1 MDVDLIRDGRHY
13 DALKA
18 QNDIPFYLAQ
28 AQVASGSILEIGC
41 GTGRVTIPL
50 ASAGFDIIGLDV
62 SSSMLEEARRKAE
75 DQGLSISWIQADG
88 VTFDLDR
95 RFALI
100 IMPFNT
106 LQFFRDK
113 ATLKQL
119 FYCVKA
125 TLGTRDGSFSMSL
138 IRKSPSSLPILWIAM
153 NAHVTQTR
161 MAEERSFSTK
171 RGSTLRSGKS
181 CAQSAIIKLAT
192 NTTSLSAV

>member
-75 DQGLSISWIQADG
+75 DQGLSIS
-88 VTFDLDR
+88 
-95 RFALI
+95 
-100 IMPFNT
+100 
-106 LQFFRDK
+106 
-113 ATLKQL
+113 
-119 FYCVKA
+119 
-125 TLGTRDGSFSMSL
+125 
-138 IRKSPSSLPILWIAM
+138 
-153 NAHVTQTR
+153 
-161 MAEERSFSTK
+161 
-171 RGSTLRSGKS
+171 
-181 CAQSAIIKLAT
+181 
-192 NTTSLSAV
+192 